1 MGALLPISDRAER
14 EMEPRSE
21 LLLREVQLLAQG
33 AHSRHATSACKLR
46 RGRRR
51 TAGVGERSPMALL
64 LAHGIESTPVGLGR
78 PLRIELKFRDTSFFH
93 AALPPSGPILKF
105 ASRFGGRRSIRPR
118 FWP

>member
-1 MGALLPISDRAER
+1 MGVVLPISDRAEW

-33 AHSRHATSACKLR
+33 PHSRHATSTCKLR

-64 LAHGIESTPVGLGR
+64 LAHGIEGTPVGLGR
-78 PLRIELKFRDTSFFH
+78 PLRNELKFRDTSFFG
-93 AALPPSGPILKF
+93 S
-105 ASRFGGRRSIRPR
+105 SRTRVGEFQA
-118 FWP
+118 F